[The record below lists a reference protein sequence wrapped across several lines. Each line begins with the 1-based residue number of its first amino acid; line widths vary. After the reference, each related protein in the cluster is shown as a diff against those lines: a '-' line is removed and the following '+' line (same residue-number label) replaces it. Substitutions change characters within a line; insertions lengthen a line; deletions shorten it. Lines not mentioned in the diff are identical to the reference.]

1 MGCRLRL
8 RPPEFW
14 QCSRPTCMARVL
26 SPISVVVAAVAAKR
40 VARSGWRAP
49 VPVICCGNVTVGGS
63 GKTTLA
69 LDLGHRLLA
78 KGLRVHFLSRGYGG
92 TAGWGRRVQPD
103 DPAALV
109 GDEAL
114 LLAAVAPT
122 WVGSDRAASARSAV
136 EAGAEVLVLD
146 DGLQNSTLHKDLSL
160 LVVDGGAGFGN
171 GLVLPGG
178 PLREPIQSGAARC
191 QAAVLIGGDK
201 RNATARLPSGLPV
214 MHAKPVMD
222 AEVGFLK
229 GQSVVAFAGLARPEK
244 FFGALEDA
252 GVTISKRISFAD
264 HHPYSVHDLHRLLR
278 IAAAHGAV
286 AVTTPKD
293 AARLNA
299 EQRKRV
305 RVIGVSLEWDDARSI
320 ENLLDQFIKR
330 WNTSMNR
337 SMSASSL

>member
-1 MGCRLRL
+1 MRF

-14 QCSRPTCMARVL
+14 QHSRPTRTARAL
-26 SPISVVVAAVAAKR
+26 SPISLLVAGLTAKR

-49 VPVICCGNVTVGGS
+49 VPVICCGNVTMGGS

-69 LDLGHRLLA
+69 LDLAHRLLA
-78 KGLRVHFLSRGYGG
+78 HGLRVHFLSRGYGG
-92 TAGWGRRVQPD
+92 SAGGGRRVQRE

-146 DGLQNSTLHKDLSL
+146 DGLQNATLHKDLSL

-171 GLVLPGG
+171 GLVLPAG
-178 PLREPIQSGAARC
+178 PLREPIRAGAVRC
-191 QAAVLIGGDK
+191 QAAVLIGCDHSDAIAK
-201 RNATARLPSGLPV
+201 LPGGLPV
-214 MHAKPVMD
+214 LRAKPILS
-222 AEVGFLK
+222 AEVGSLK
-229 GQSVVAFAGLARPEK
+229 GQPVVAFAGLARPEK
-244 FFGALEDA
+244 FFAALENA
-252 GVTISKRISFAD
+252 GVTIRKRIPFAD
-264 HHPYSVHDLHRLLR
+264 HHPYSVRDLRRLLR
-278 IAAAHGAV
+278 IAAAQGAV

-293 AARLNA
+293 AARLSA
-299 EQRKRV
+299 EHRKQV
-305 RVIGVSLEWDDARSI
+305 RVIGVSLEWDDAGLI
-320 ENLLDQFIKR
+320 ETLLGQFIKR
-330 WNTSMNR
+330 RNTSMNR